1 MTLPDAAT
9 VIVPVVSVFAVFVGV
24 LGILT
29 DALGRRITNASLRR
43 LLPAGDLE
51 PPPRRSLYAVAWSVF
66 FASLG
71 AFLLLVLLVDGI
83 RREIPER
90 AVAGVLG
97 VAASVA
103 VVIAL
108 ARGSEAIDSR

>member
-1 MTLPDAAT
+1 MTLPDAPT
-9 VIVPVVSVFAVFVGV
+9 VIIPVVSVFAVFVGV

-51 PPPRRSLYAVAWSVF
+51 PPPRRSLYAIAFSVF

-71 AFLLLVLLVDGI
+71 AFLLLVLLANGI
-83 RREIPER
+83 RREITGQ

-97 VAASVA
+97 CVASVA

-108 ARGSEAIDSR
+108 ARGSEPAGSR